1 MEVFR
6 STMEVNKRENYVN
19 NIIANLAL
27 ENLDIDI
34 NNEEEKEKWKI
45 TDDNTADWALDIIR
59 EANAEYNRFE
69 MVVKAKIEQLQN
81 ALQKAEEER
90 NRTVNFFE
98 FKLYE
103 YFNSLDD
110 KVLKKTKTQKTYK
123 LPTGKLKLKK
133 REPEFKREDDKLL
146 EWLKERNMR
155 DYIEIKEK
163 PKWGDLKKVIKTAG
177 NRAVSADGEIIEGI
191 TVIERPDE
199 FKVELA

>member
-1 MEVFR
+1 MEI
-6 STMEVNKRENYVN
+6 NKRENYVN

-163 PKWGDLKKVIKTAG
+163 PKWGDLKKTIKTAG
-177 NRAVSADGEIIEGI
+177 NRAISADGEIIEGI

-199 FKVELA
+199 FKVELI

>member
-163 PKWGDLKKVIKTAG
+163 PKWGDLKKTIKTAG
-177 NRAVSADGEIIEGI
+177 NRAISADGEIIEGI

-199 FKVELA
+199 FKVELI

>member
-1 MEVFR
+1 MEINR
-6 STMEVNKRENYVN
+6 RENHVN
-19 NIIANLAL
+19 NIIVNLAL

-34 NNEEEKEKWKI
+34 SNEEEKEKWKI

-177 NRAVSADGEIIEGI
+177 NRAVSVDGEIIEGI

>member
-1 MEVFR
+1 
-6 STMEVNKRENYVN
+6 MEVNKRENYVN

>member
-6 STMEVNKRENYVN
+6 STMEINKRENYVN

-163 PKWGDLKKVIKTAG
+163 PKWGDLKKTIKTAG
-177 NRAVSADGEIIEGI
+177 NRAISADGEIIEGI

-199 FKVELA
+199 FKVELI